1 MSTNTPQ
8 YNKQKLE
15 AMLRSEDMT
24 VATDALLYLCF
35 NIDDPEWIQ
44 VKFID
49 VIEKHRNDDVRGLA
63 MTCIGHIARMHKVI
77 DKSLVIPV
85 LFEKLKH
92 STLSGRAQDA
102 IDDIDVFIN
111 RPTYLGL
118 RGDDSLN

>member
-44 VKFID
+44 IKCID

-63 MTCIGHIARMHKVI
+63 MTCIGHVARMHKVI

-102 IDDIDVFIN
+102 FDDIDVFIN